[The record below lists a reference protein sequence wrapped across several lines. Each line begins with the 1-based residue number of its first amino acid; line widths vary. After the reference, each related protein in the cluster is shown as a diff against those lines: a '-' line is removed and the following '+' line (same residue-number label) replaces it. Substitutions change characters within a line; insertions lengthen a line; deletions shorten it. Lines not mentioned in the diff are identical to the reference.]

1 MRKMK
6 VLAIC
11 AIAVLS
17 TMSVKAQFSTG
28 ADIVSS
34 YVWRGVPQESNSKA
48 GTPNIQPY
56 ASFTTGGFT
65 IGSWASSSFSGNVKE
80 VDLYATYVFS
90 PLFSVTLTDY
100 NYGFGTD
107 SVGGQKY
114 FNYKKAETDHVFEGT
129 LAYAGVESFP
139 LSLSINTMFYG
150 ADKKPSDATKQAYST
165 YFEFGYPITSFA
177 KVFLG
182 GSVGES
188 NNYLTSKFGITN
200 VGFKVSKS
208 IAITD
213 KFSLPVYGIV
223 GANPYAKNAFF
234 VAGIT
239 L

>member
-17 TMSVKAQFSTG
+17 ITSAKAQFAVG
-28 ADIVSS
+28 ADVVSS
-34 YVWRGVPQESNSKA
+34 YVWRGVPQEGSKG
-48 GTPNIQPY
+48 GTPNIQPFVSY
-56 ASFTTGGFT
+56 TAGAFT

-80 VDLYATYVFS
+80 VDLYATYVIS

-107 SVGGQKY
+107 SLGSQKY
-114 FNYKKAETDHVFEGT
+114 FNYKKNETDHVFEGT
-129 LAYAGVESFP
+129 ISYAGVESFP
-139 LSLSINTMFYG
+139 LSLSVNTMFYG

-165 YFEFGYPITSFA
+165 YFEFGYPVSSYA
-177 KVFLG
+177 KLFLG

-188 NNYLTSKFGITN
+188 ANYLTSKFGITN
-200 VGFKVSKS
+200 VGIKVSKS

-213 KFSLPVYGIV
+213 KFSLPVYGIL
-223 GANPYAKNAFF
+223 GANPYAKNLSF
-234 VAGIT
+234 VVGLT